1 MDNQSTRLVR
11 SIRDPRQLADFGRR
25 LADWLIA
32 DLNRSSG
39 HAPAFTESRARALL
53 RVLELVDDPTLA
65 DFSRLMTDA
74 TAARL
79 AVYDLLHDSGLAQS
93 AEVAGFIAASAAG
106 SASAAAATPAEP
118 APLSPAP
125 LPWLPLAVA
134 AFAWK
139 REYPLSQL
147 DPAAPPDA
155 FSPAGSVLRETAQ
168 FLRQQTQRSPTER
181 DRLARQLTFTG
192 RVVEAGPATLDTL
205 SRLDTPVVP
214 APSVYRPPVPV
225 RYPEVA
231 RETLSVES
239 PPEAPP
245 PVRRG
250 APLVVTDDDVQAAA
264 PPPQRQ
270 PPLRVEPPPPPAPP
284 SPLPPSAVIMPNSP
298 VTNRPS
304 LSVQSRRSS
313 GRRTTGGMK
322 TTKLR
327 VLVQQVAE
335 GTGVYGVQVRVV
347 CRRVRAEVAGT
358 TNADGHFLCEL
369 PVKETEG
376 LTYQVEVTWP
386 RDLGGDVERKA
397 ITLNADRTE
406 FKLPFY
412 RQYRA

>member
-11 SIRDPRQLADFGRR
+11 SIRDPQQVADFGRR
-25 LADWLIA
+25 LAEWLIA
-32 DLNRSSG
+32 EMSG
-39 HAPAFTESRARALL
+39 GDRASAFTESRARALL
-53 RVLELVDDPTLA
+53 RVTEAVDDPTLA
-65 DFSRLMTDA
+65 DFGRLMADA
-74 TAARL
+74 TANRL
-79 AVYDLLHDSGLAQS
+79 AVYDLLHDSGLAES
-93 AEVAGFIAASAAG
+93 AEIAGFVAASAA
-106 SASAAAATPAEP
+106 ATTTAETAA
-118 APLSPAP
+118 

-147 DPAAPPDA
+147 DPAAPPDP
-155 FSPAGSVLRETAQ
+155 FSPAGNVLRETAQ

-181 DRLARQLTFTG
+181 DRLARHLTFTG
-192 RVVEAGPATLDTL
+192 RVVASGPATMETL
-205 SRLDTPVVP
+205 PRLDTPVVP

-225 RYPEVA
+225 RYPEVS
-231 RETLSVES
+231 RETLSVE
-239 PPEAPP
+239 PPAAEPP

-250 APLVVTDDDVQAAA
+250 EPLIITDDDVQAVA

-270 PPLRVEPPPPPAPP
+270 PPLRVDAPPSPAPP

-313 GRRTTGGMK
+313 GRRPTGGMK

-335 GTGVYGVQVRVV
+335 GPGLYGVQVHVV

>member
-1 MDNQSTRLVR
+1 MDTQSTRLVR
-11 SIRDPRQLADFGRR
+11 SIRDPIQLADFVRR
-25 LADWLIA
+25 LMGWLIT
-32 DLNRSSG
+32 DMGGGPSG
-39 HAPAFTESRARALL
+39 GASAFTESRVRALL
-53 RVLELVDDPTLA
+53 RVTEVVDDPLLA
-65 DFSRLMTDA
+65 DFSRLITDA

-79 AVYDLLHDSGLAQS
+79 AVYDLLHDSGLAES

-106 SASAAAATPAEP
+106 AAAANPPEP
-118 APLSPAP
+118 AA
-125 LPWLPLAVA
+125 LPWLSLAVA

-181 DRLARQLTFTG
+181 DRLARQLAFTR
-192 RVVEAGPATLDTL
+192 RVMEADAATLDTL
-205 SRLDTPVVP
+205 PRLDTPVVP

-231 RETLSVES
+231 RETLSVEP

-250 APLVVTDDDVQAAA
+250 APLVITDDDVQAAA

-284 SPLPPSAVIMPNSP
+284 SPLPASAVIMPNSP

-304 LSVQSRRSS
+304 LSVQSR
-313 GRRTTGGMK
+313 GRRTTSNRMK

-335 GTGVYGVQVRVV
+335 GAGVYGVQVRVV

-369 PVKETEG
+369 PVKEMEG